1 MTAVIPGGTMRHE
14 LIAADAGVSFLS
26 LLAYP
31 FAALFIATALLI
43 YAVSFGLGV
52 WPDWKP

>member
-1 MTAVIPGGTMRHE
+1 MRHE